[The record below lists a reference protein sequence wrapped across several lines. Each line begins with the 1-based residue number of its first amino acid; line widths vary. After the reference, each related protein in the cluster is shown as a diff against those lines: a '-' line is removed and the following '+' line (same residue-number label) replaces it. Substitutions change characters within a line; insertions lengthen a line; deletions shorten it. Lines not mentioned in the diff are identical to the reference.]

1 MVPLLAKNAVQ
12 IKCKFSSA
20 VMTGNYECAYALGIL
35 TAAAGLPEI
44 TAYESIAQ
52 LKEQVMSAVETFQ
65 PDEEALQRLIEMLK
79 EYEPSDSLDEQMRE
93 LYIVGFADK
102 KL

>member
-12 IKCKFSSA
+12 IKCKFSGA

-44 TAYESIAQ
+44 TVYGSIAQ
-52 LKEQVMSAVETFQ
+52 LKAQVISAVETFQ